1 MPVVEIKISNNNIIN
16 NLIIQK
22 DEFEINKSENN
33 FVLTKE
39 SELSFE
45 IEIIKD
51 QEPKKDLNN
60 ENNSNKIIINNN
72 YNNPFLLAKLKKF
85 ISYKRRYQFIK
96 GDYKFG
102 TIL

>member
-45 IEIIKD
+45 IEIIK
-51 QEPKKDLNN
+51 ESKKDLFPI
-60 ENNSNKIIINNN
+60 EEDIN
-72 YNNPFLLAKLKKF
+72 L
-85 ISYKRRYQFIK
+85 
-96 GDYKFG
+96 
-102 TIL
+102 